1 MEIIQEQINR
11 ITAKGDAK
19 LSFAASLGLALWY
32 AGMKAVIDALN
43 VTYEE
48 KEKRG
53 FIKLNLVSLALT
65 GGAILALLVAIGAI
79 VVL

>member
-1 MEIIQEQINR
+1 
-11 ITAKGDAK
+11 
-19 LSFAASLGLALWY
+19 
-32 AGMKAVIDALN
+32 MKAVIDALN
-43 VTYEE
+43 VTSGE

-79 VVL
+79 VVLLDLNARPLCVGLRKLRRSNVCQELASG